1 MVACCLLKSISLLS
15 EERCLGQS
23 LLDTR
28 QVLDMFLDVFLDLD
42 MFLDIFLDILDIL
55 VDIFI
60 DIERRQESRRG
71 DRLRQFDHQFPTKS
85 LIVRSL

>member
-1 MVACCLLKSISLLS
+1 MACCILKSISLLS

-28 QVLDMFLDVFLDLD
+28 QVLDMFLDIL
-42 MFLDIFLDILDIL
+42 LDIFLDILDIL
-55 VDIFI
+55 LDIFL

-71 DRLRQFDHQFPTKS
+71 DRLRQ
-85 LIVRSL
+85 